1 MAKFI
6 IGRLLQAIPTLFIIA
21 GITFFMTR
29 MAPGGPFDDEK
40 QIDKDIK
47 KEIEAHYG
55 LDRSLLEQ
63 FLLYLGTL
71 RQEVNKTRV
80 EFDEGEQLR
89 DIVTTDANATLRVHR
104 NGKVEVRSGKG
115 SWHSRLNQRVH
126 LIQFDGNLSK
136 KIHEKTI
143 TFKHDEKK
151 QEFVLEDS
159 NTTTTLLV
167 SVDGK
172 VVVTEGNGKWLGR
185 RAPPEVVVF
194 QIGER
199 AGLLQG
205 DFGPSFKY
213 VGWEVSELIAQAFPV
228 SAQLGLCSLAIALAL
243 GLPAGIV
250 AALRKNSPWDYVPM
264 SIAMVGICLPT
275 FVLGP
280 ALILLFS
287 TKLGWFSPM
296 GWYATSDIVLPS
308 LTLGLFYAAYI
319 ARLTRAGMLE
329 TLNQDYIRTA
339 RAKGAPPAQVVT
351 KHALRGGLLPV
362 VTFLGPAFAGLIS
375 GSFIIE
381 TIFFIPGLGR
391 FFVTAAFNRDYTMVL
406 GTVLFYATLIILL
419 NLLVDVIQ
427 AALDPKARNQ

>member
-6 IGRLLQAIPTLFIIA
+6 LGRILQAIPTLLIIA
-21 GITFFMTR
+21 ALTFFMTR
-29 MAPGGPFDDEK
+29 MAPGGPFDSEK
-40 QIDKDIK
+40 PIPEEIK
-47 KEIEAHYG
+47 ERIEAHYG
-55 LDRSLLEQ
+55 LNEPLHEQ
-63 FLLYLGTL
+63 FLLY
-71 RQEVNKTRV
+71 
-80 EFDEGEQLR
+80 
-89 DIVTTDANATLRVHR
+89 I
-104 NGKVEVRSGKG
+104 
-115 SWHSRLNQRVH
+115 
-126 LIQFDGNLSK
+126 GN
-136 KIHEKTI
+136 
-143 TFKHDEKK
+143 
-151 QEFVLEDS
+151 
-159 NTTTTLLV
+159 
-167 SVDGK
+167 
-172 VVVTEGNGKWLGR
+172 
-185 RAPPEVVVF
+185 
-194 QIGER
+194 
-199 AGLLQG
+199 LLQG
-205 DFGPSFKY
+205 DLGPSFKY
-213 VGWEVSELIAQAFPV
+213 IGWEVSELIAQAFPV

-296 GWYATSDIVLPS
+296 GWYSMSDIVLPS

-329 TLNQDYIRTA
+329 TLNQDYVRTA
-339 RAKGAPPAQVVT
+339 RAKGAPPSQVVL

-427 AALDPKARNQ
+427 AALDPKARTQ

>member
-6 IGRLLQAIPTLFIIA
+6 LGRILQAIPTLLVIA
-21 GITFFMTR
+21 TLTFFMTR
-29 MAPGGPFDDEK
+29 MAPGGPFDGEK
-40 QIDKDIK
+40 PIPEEIK
-47 KEIEAHYG
+47 ERIEAHYG
-55 LDRSLLEQ
+55 LNEPLHEQ
-63 FLLYLGTL
+63 FLLYL
-71 RQEVNKTRV
+71 
-80 EFDEGEQLR
+80 
-89 DIVTTDANATLRVHR
+89 
-104 NGKVEVRSGKG
+104 
-115 SWHSRLNQRVH
+115 
-126 LIQFDGNLSK
+126 
-136 KIHEKTI
+136 
-143 TFKHDEKK
+143 
-151 QEFVLEDS
+151 S
-159 NTTTTLLV
+159 N
-167 SVDGK
+167 
-172 VVVTEGNGKWLGR
+172 
-185 RAPPEVVVF
+185 
-194 QIGER
+194 
-199 AGLLQG
+199 LLQG
-205 DFGPSFKY
+205 DLGPSFKY
-213 VGWEVSELIAQAFPV
+213 IGWEVSELIAQAFPV
-228 SAQLGLCSLAIALAL
+228 SAQLGLCSLAIALTL

-287 TKLGWFSPM
+287 SKLGWFSPM
-296 GWYATSDIVLPS
+296 GWYSISDIVLPS

-339 RAKGAPPAQVVT
+339 RAKGAPPSQVVT

-381 TIFFIPGLGR
+381 SIFFIPGLGR

-427 AALDPKARNQ
+427 AALDPKARTQ